1 MQMKDKLNE
10 QLSALVDD
18 ELTDAEQ
25 GLLIRQVARDREL
38 HRRLSRYQM
47 ISDAMQRH
55 LPEHV
60 DPAFSR
66 RVHDA
71 LRDEPAS
78 HGSGIAAGRLA
89 SLFRPVA
96 GLAVA
101 ASVAFLAVTAL
112 QTSREETAAPAAT
125 VATAPADS
133 RYIRAQDSAL
143 AAAPETGA
151 QTRNSQLNIYLVNHN
166 EFAASRGMQ
175 GILPYVRIVGHDM
188 KRDVKE

>member
-1 MQMKDKLNE
+1 MKDKLHE

-18 ELTDAEQ
+18 ELTGAEQ
-25 GLLIRQVARDREL
+25 DLLTRQIGRDREL
-38 HRRLSRYQM
+38 CQRLSRYQL
-47 ISDAMQRH
+47 ISDALQRH
-55 LPEHV
+55 LPERV

-71 LRDEPAS
+71 LRSEPT
-78 HGSGIAAGRLA
+78 GTGMAAGGRLTR
-89 SLFRPVA
+89 LFRPVA